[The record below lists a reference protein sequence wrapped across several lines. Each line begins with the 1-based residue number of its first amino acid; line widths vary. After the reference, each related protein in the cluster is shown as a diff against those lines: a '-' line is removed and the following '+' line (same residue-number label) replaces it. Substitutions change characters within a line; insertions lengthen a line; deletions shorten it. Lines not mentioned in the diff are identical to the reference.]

1 MNEEFKALE
10 DKIDSKLESY
20 RKEIHKL
27 AQEPITS
34 SLNDR
39 DPPCG
44 CGPIIS
50 CTKKPSPTFACAS
63 RVSPDIKGELQTLK
77 ITLNSVSFSL
87 NLRYE
92 SRQRI
97 RFACGVCF
105 ATPLNTD
112 RRYHC
117 RSNEYK

>member
-44 CGPIIS
+44 CCSIIS
-50 CTKKPSPTFACAS
+50 CTKQPSPCAS
-63 RVSPDIKGELQTLK
+63 KVSLDIPGELQTLK
-77 ITLNSVSFSL
+77 DTSNRVSFSL
-87 NLRYE
+87 NLR
-92 SRQRI
+92 
-97 RFACGVCF
+97 
-105 ATPLNTD
+105 
-112 RRYHC
+112 
-117 RSNEYK
+117 

>member
-50 CTKKPSPTFACAS
+50 CTKQPSSTFACAS

-77 ITLNSVSFSL
+77 ITLNSISFSL
-87 NLRYE
+87 N
-92 SRQRI
+92 I
-97 RFACGVCF
+97 R
-105 ATPLNTD
+105 
-112 RRYHC
+112 
-117 RSNEYK
+117 

>member
-10 DKIDSKLESY
+10 DKIDSKSERY

-50 CTKKPSPTFACAS
+50 CTKQTSPTFACAS

-87 NLRYE
+87 NLR
-92 SRQRI
+92 
-97 RFACGVCF
+97 
-105 ATPLNTD
+105 
-112 RRYHC
+112 
-117 RSNEYK
+117 

>member
-39 DPPCG
+39 VVVR
-44 CGPIIS
+44 S
-50 CTKKPSPTFACAS
+50 LAA
-63 RVSPDIKGELQTLK
+63 
-77 ITLNSVSFSL
+77 LNNPV
-87 NLRYE
+87 
-92 SRQRI
+92 
-97 RFACGVCF
+97 
-105 ATPLNTD
+105 PLL
-112 RRYHC
+112 HVPLG
-117 RSNEYK
+117 